1 MEERNMVKAD
11 FVTALILIV
20 FSITI
25 LVLSIQMP
33 RMEELGANPYSAP
46 GIVPGFLGII
56 LLLLS
61 GILFGR
67 SVLRQGHRLE
77 LSTGK
82 LRDFFRDQSVRRIF
96 LTILLSLVYGL
107 GLLGRIPY
115 VVATFFY
122 VVCFVFMFEY
132 QKGASFRAHTKPLLF
147 AGIQALLV
155 TGAVA
160 AVFRYL
166 FLVKLP

>member
-1 MEERNMVKAD
+1 MNDRDMAKAD

-20 FSITI
+20 ASLTI

-46 GIVPGFLGII
+46 GIVPGFIGAI

-67 SVLRQGHRLE
+67 SILRQGYRLE
-77 LSTGK
+77 LNGSTV
-82 LRDFFRDQSVRRIF
+82 RIFFQNQSVRRIF
-96 LTILLSLVYGL
+96 LTILLSLIYGL

-115 VVATFFY
+115 IVATFLY
-122 VVCFVFMFEY
+122 VACFVFLFEY
-132 QKGASFRAHTKPLLF
+132 QRGTSLWEQRKMLIF
-147 AGIQALLV
+147 AIVQAILV
-155 TGAVA
+155 TGGVA